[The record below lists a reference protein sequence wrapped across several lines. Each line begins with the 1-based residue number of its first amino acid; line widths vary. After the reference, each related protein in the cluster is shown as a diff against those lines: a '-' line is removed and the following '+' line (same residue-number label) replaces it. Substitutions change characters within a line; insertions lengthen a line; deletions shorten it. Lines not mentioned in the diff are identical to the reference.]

1 MKRASGLPI
10 EREKL
15 KQGLALAYLLLLGG
29 LALAGPWGVLSWGE
43 NLSLLHKRQAQIV
56 QLDKERADL
65 KNRVALLDPQH
76 VDPDMA
82 SELIRS
88 DLNVVHS
95 DEYIYELHD
104 K

>member
-1 MKRASGLPI
+1 MDELN
-10 EREKL
+10 KL
-15 KQGLALAYLLLLGG
+15 KQVLALSYLLALGG

-43 NLSLLHKRQAQIV
+43 NISLLDKRHAQIAE
-56 QLDKERADL
+56 LEKERADL
-65 KNRVALLDPQH
+65 KNRVALLDPRH

-88 DLNVVHS
+88 DLNVVHN

>member
-1 MKRASGLPI
+1 MKRPSARPLD
-10 EREKL
+10 RDKV
-15 KQGLALAYLLLLGG
+15 KQGLALAYLLGVGG
-29 LALAGPWGVLSWGE
+29 LALAGPWGVLAWGE
-43 NLSLLHKRQAQIV
+43 NLSLLDKRHAQIAEL
-56 QLDKERADL
+56 QKEQADL
-65 KNRVALLDPQH
+65 TTRVALLDPRH

-88 DLNVVHS
+88 DLNVVHN

>member
-10 EREKL
+10 EREKV

-43 NLSLLHKRQAQIV
+43 SLSLLQKRQAQIV

>member
-1 MKRASGLPI
+1 MKRPPFDKDKVRQL
-10 EREKL
+10 
-15 KQGLALAYLLLLGG
+15 LALGYLLLLGG
-29 LALAGPWGVLSWGE
+29 MALAGPWGVLSWGE
-43 NLSLLHKRQAQIV
+43 SLSLLHKRQTQIV
-56 QLDKERADL
+56 ELKKERAEL
-65 KNRVALLDPQH
+65 KNRVALLDPDH

-88 DLNVVHS
+88 DLNVVHN

>member
-10 EREKL
+10 EREKV

-43 NLSLLHKRQAQIV
+43 SLSLLQKRQAQIV

-95 DEYIYELHD
+95 DEYIYELKD

>member
-1 MKRASGLPI
+1 MTRSSVPLN
-10 EREKL
+10 REKV

-29 LALAGPWGVLSWGE
+29 MALMGPWGVLSWGE
-43 NLSLLHKRQAQIV
+43 SLSRLHERQAQIV
-56 QLDKERADL
+56 KLQKERADL

-82 SELIRS
+82 SELIRD

-95 DEYIYELHD
+95 DEYIYEL
-104 K
+104 KNK

>member
-1 MKRASGLPI
+1 MKRPPI
-10 EREKL
+10 DKDKL
-15 KQGLALAYLLLLGG
+15 KQVLALSYLLALGG

-43 NLSLLHKRQAQIV
+43 NISLLTKRHAQIAE
-56 QLDKERADL
+56 LEKERADL
-65 KNRVALLDPQH
+65 KNRVALLDPRH

-88 DLNVVHS
+88 DLNVVHN

>member
-1 MKRASGLPI
+1 MSRPPF
-10 EREKL
+10 ERDKI
-15 KQGLALAYLLLLGG
+15 KQVLALGYLLFLGG
-29 LALAGPWGVLSWGE
+29 MALAGPWGVLSWGAD
-43 NLSLLHKRQAQIV
+43 LSLLQKRQAQIV
-56 QLDKERADL
+56 ELKKERADL
-65 KNRVALLDPQH
+65 RNRVALLDPRH

-88 DLNVVHS
+88 DLNVVHN

>member
-1 MKRASGLPI
+1 MTRSSLPLN
-10 EREKL
+10 REKV

-29 LALAGPWGVLSWGE
+29 MALMGPWGVLSWGE
-43 NLSLLHKRQAQIV
+43 SLSRLHERQAQIV
-56 QLDKERADL
+56 KLQKERADL

-82 SELIRS
+82 SELIRD

-95 DEYIYELHD
+95 DEYIYEL
-104 K
+104 KNK

>member
-1 MKRASGLPI
+1 MKRPPFDKDK
-10 EREKL
+10 R
-15 KQGLALAYLLLLGG
+15 KQFLALGYLLVLGG
-29 LALAGPWGVLSWGE
+29 MALAGPWGVLSWGE
-43 NLSLLHKRQAQIV
+43 NMSLLQKRHAQIAK
-56 QLDKERADL
+56 LEKERADL
-65 KNRVALLDPQH
+65 KNRVALLDPNH

-88 DLNVVHS
+88 DLNVVHN